1 MSAGTPAVRE
11 QRLTLADLH
20 ATAELART
28 LAAELRGGDVLILTG
43 ELGAGKTT
51 FTQSLGAALG
61 IIEPITSPTFVI
73 ARHHRNYSVD
83 DAGQP
88 RPDLVHVDAYRLDSA
103 DALTSL
109 DLESSLNDSVTVIE
123 WGRDLAERLA
133 SGTGWL
139 DVELHRATGTGE
151 PGASAAPGDAAG
163 TDTEWVTDFD
173 DDVEEPR
180 TCVLRAYGPRFAA
193 LKLVD

>member
-1 MSAGTPAVRE
+1 MSERPGLVRE
-11 QRLTLADLH
+11 QRLTLADLT

-61 IIEPITSPTFVI
+61 ITEPITSPTFVI
-73 ARHHRNYSVD
+73 ARHHRNHRVD

-109 DLESSLNDSVTVIE
+109 DLESSLPGSVTVIE
-123 WGRDLAERLA
+123 WGRDLAEHLA
-133 SGTGWL
+133 AGVGWL
-139 DVELHRATGTGE
+139 DLELRRGTGAKAAHAAE
-151 PGASAAPGDAAG
+151 PDDG
-163 TDTEWVTDFD
+163 WVTDFD
-173 DDVEEPR
+173 DDVDEPR